1 MHTFAFLHVGAAG
14 GLSATQVRPP
24 GPSAPQG
31 QPSGAGPAPH
41 VHFPGGRLCR
51 EALKSGHRAAS
62 DPVVRDTAE
71 GLGPEGL
78 PSGIGPAALCRRP
91 TADHAL
97 YFCPAPSWAHP
108 YKGRRISGFVQAIFG
123 GFLSISPRSQKTSA
137 FLGGAHSGQHPR
149 HHLHHPHP
157 WRTLMRMMPVMRGML
172 GMLSPKSGQLCRK
185 RAT

>member
-1 MHTFAFLHVGAAG
+1 MAG
-14 GLSATQVRPP
+14 CVASA
-24 GPSAPQG
+24 
-31 QPSGAGPAPH
+31 
-41 VHFPGGRLCR
+41 C
-51 EALKSGHRAAS
+51 KSGHRGAS

-91 TADHAL
+91 LPTMSRPCAIIL
-97 YFCPAPSWAHP
+97 RWARP

-123 GFLSISPRSQKTSA
+123 GFLSISPRSQKTSV
-137 FLGGAHSGQHPR
+137 FWGVPIVDSIPG

-157 WRTLMRMMPVMRGML
+157 WRALMRMMPVMRGML

-185 RAT
+185 RATS

>member
-31 QPSGAGPAPH
+31 LPSGTGPAPR
-41 VHFPGGRLCR
+41 VHFPGDRLCR
-51 EALKSGHRAAS
+51 EALKSGHRGAS
-62 DPVVRDTAE
+62 DPMVRDTAE

-108 YKGRRISGFVQAIFG
+108 YKGRRICGFVQAIFG
-123 GFLSISPRSQKTSA
+123 GFLSISPRSQKTSV
-137 FLGGAHSGQHPR
+137 FWGVPIVDNIPGITCIIRNLGGH
-149 HHLHHPHP
+149 
-157 WRTLMRMMPVMRGML
+157 
-172 GMLSPKSGQLCRK
+172 
-185 RAT
+185 

>member
-1 MHTFAFLHVGAAG
+1 MGRTATDTAKLSKMQDTRAKEVRFKSRELIGINGKGSDRTARSRCPVAG
-14 GLSATQVRPP
+14 CVASA
-24 GPSAPQG
+24 
-31 QPSGAGPAPH
+31 
-41 VHFPGGRLCR
+41 C
-51 EALKSGHRAAS
+51 KSGHRGAS

-123 GFLSISPRSQKTSA
+123 GFLSISPRSQKTSV
-137 FLGGAHSGQHPR
+137 FWGVPIVDSIPGITCIIRILGGH
-149 HHLHHPHP
+149 
-157 WRTLMRMMPVMRGML
+157 
-172 GMLSPKSGQLCRK
+172 
-185 RAT
+185 

>member
-1 MHTFAFLHVGAAG
+1 MHTFAFLQVGAAG

-31 QPSGAGPAPH
+31 LPSGTGPAPR

-51 EALKSGHRAAS
+51 EALKSGHRGAS

-78 PSGIGPAALCRRP
+78 PSGIRPAALCRGPLP
-91 TADHAL
+91 TMR
-97 YFCPAPSWAHP
+97 YTFHP

-123 GFLSISPRSQKTSA
+123 GFLSISPRSQKTSV
-137 FLGGAHSGQHPR
+137 FWGVPIVDNIPGITCIIRILGGH
-149 HHLHHPHP
+149 
-157 WRTLMRMMPVMRGML
+157 
-172 GMLSPKSGQLCRK
+172 
-185 RAT
+185 